1 MSEKAVINGTLSL
14 VDEATGNNIFSYK
27 LEDIQN
33 ALTGIQEHSKIEL
46 QLGASEADLALN
58 LGGVTTPKIFMIY
71 IKSGDGPITLKHNSN
86 TNPVTIDKS
95 FILFGNI
102 TSITI
107 SNPDS
112 VAKTIEYFVAG

>member
-1 MSEKAVINGTLSL
+1 MEKAVINGTLSL
-14 VDEATGNNIFSYK
+14 VDEATGNNIFSYR
-27 LEDIQN
+27 LEDIQS
-33 ALTGIQEHSKIEL
+33 ALTGLQEHSKIEL
-46 QLGASEADLALN
+46 QLGANETDLALN

-86 TNPVTIDKS
+86 TNAREINKMDM
-95 FILFGNI
+95 LFGNI
-102 TSITI
+102 SSVTI